1 MNDTPRI
8 YKDADGNPCPLL
20 RLIKL
25 EPEWA
30 ENQILHRDKL
40 ERELAAVTSERDAL
54 QKTTLRLMD
63 AKIATEKERDA
74 LVKDKE
80 RLDWLEL
87 ASADEDGHMVKVARF
102 SNGKT
107 DMVAQGK
114 AYHSFL
120 SLRTAIDAALAEVKG
135 VTL

>member
-1 MNDTPRI
+1 MSEELE
-8 YKDADGNPCPLL
+8 YKEAQDFQKSELVVTLG
-20 RLIKL
+20 RYR
-25 EPEWA
+25 
-30 ENQILHRDKL
+30 QL
-40 ERELAAVTSERDAL
+40 ERELAAVTAERDAL

-63 AKIATEKERDA
+63 EIIATEKERDA
-74 LVKDKE
+74 LMKDKE

-120 SLRTAIDAALAEVKG
+120 SLRTAIDAALAELKG
-135 VTL
+135 VTW